1 MAHDYL
7 VFNPIT
13 WEDRVSAYPNRR
25 KLTEVGETTS
35 VSYTIERD
43 DDPVTNEGTPFN
55 ASTMTALQNQ
65 IADITIRTV
74 GTYNNND
81 GLMTYA
87 DKQKLDSI
95 SSGATR
101 NVISSGTS
109 APSGGNSGDIYL
121 RYS

>member
-1 MAHDYL
+1 MAETYFD
-7 VFNPIT
+7 FDIKR

-25 KLTEVGETTS
+25 KLTEVGSSTS
-35 VSYTIERD
+35 VSYTVERD
-43 DDPVTNEGTPFN
+43 DSPSVEGTPFN
-55 ASTMTALQNQ
+55 ASSMNDLEHR
-65 IADITIRTV
+65 IADIKIFDA
-74 GTYNNND
+74 ND
-81 GLMTYA
+81 SNSGLMSA
-87 DKQKLDSI
+87 SDKSKLDNI